1 MGSGFSAARSIDSDW
16 CSLVGVA
23 CDCDCRMGFV
33 WRILLMVLNNEG
45 ELNFL
50 WCVIGIAIGA
60 LIGFACTF
68 TKMNED
74 AKEQERS
81 RRSLW

>member
-1 MGSGFSAARSIDSDW
+1 
-16 CSLVGVA
+16 
-23 CDCDCRMGFV
+23 
-33 WRILLMVLNNEG
+33 MVLNNEG

-68 TKMNED
+68 TKMSED

-81 RRSLW
+81 RRSLWQEAVVRGYADELEAEDGKPAYRWKER